1 MTSDDLMTSNTAMH
15 CVKHGRKH
23 NVSLLFNLIPRVL
36 YSRRSDRST
45 SSYKIVKSN
54 GDSLDDIDNSVLGV
68 NSNWELLTPRGFRFY
83 LPGSIGPAWLD
94 ATTTAQVKT
103 QFVKLCDKEEFMEP
117 LNNKNRYQKDV
128 ENWEAIRPTLNCV
141 AQECPILLRKSIEE
155 LFPGCLDVTMSHLT
169 IITISQKANLK
180 SMRWRKE
187 AETEKLAKY
196 FVLAASDICTKL
208 KMVGYW
214 ADFINPFSG
223 QPYLSPRKDANLYET
238 DERFRCV
245 GFKVQQ
251 RNNCRIIVSDSSLQ
265 NFIGSLYTTA
275 PASTEFLK
283 QIINVANEDQ

>member
-1 MTSDDLMTSNTAMH
+1 MML
-15 CVKHGRKH
+15 CIKHGRRH
-23 NVSLLFNLIPRVL
+23 SVAVSLLFNLIPRAL

-54 GDSLDDIDNSVLGV
+54 GDSLDDIDNSVLGI
-68 NSNWELLTPRGFRFY
+68 NSNWELLTPSGFRFY

-94 ATTTAQVKT
+94 TTTTAQVKT
-103 QFVKLCDKEEFMEP
+103 QFVKLCDKEEFIEP
-117 LNNKNRYQKDV
+117 LNNKNRHQKDV
-128 ENWEAIRPTLNCV
+128 ENWENIRPTLDCV

-187 AETEKLAKY
+187 TETEKLAKY
-196 FVLAASDICTKL
+196 FVLAASDLCIKL

-223 QPYLSPRKDANLYET
+223 QPYLSPRKGANLYET

-251 RNNCRIIVSDSSLQ
+251 KNNCRIIVSDSSLQ

-283 QIINVANEDQ
+283 QITNGDNEDQ

>member
-1 MTSDDLMTSNTAMH
+1 ML
-15 CVKHGRKH
+15 CVKHGRRH
-23 NVSLLFNLIPRVL
+23 GVSLLFNLIPKAL

-54 GDSLDDIDNSVLGV
+54 GDSLDETDIDNSVLGV

-83 LPGSIGPAWLD
+83 LPGSVGPAWLD

-103 QFVKLCDKEEFMEP
+103 QFVKLYNDEEFIET
-117 LNNKNRYQKDV
+117 LNNENRYQENV
-128 ENWEAIRPTLNCV
+128 ESWETIQPMLDCV

-180 SMRWRKE
+180 SMKWRKE

-238 DERFRCV
+238 DERFRCI

-283 QIINVANEDQ
+283 QIINVDNNNEDQ

>member
-1 MTSDDLMTSNTAMH
+1 MLCIRH
-15 CVKHGRKH
+15 GKKHGT
-23 NVSLLFNLIPRVL
+23 SLLFNLVPKAF
-36 YSRRSDRST
+36 YSRRSDKST
-45 SSYKIVKSN
+45 SSYKVIKSN
-54 GDSLDDIDNSVLGV
+54 GDSLDDIDNSVLGT
-68 NSNWELLTPRGFRFY
+68 NLNWELLTPRGFRFY
-83 LPGSIGPAWLD
+83 LPGSVGPAWLD

-103 QFVKLCDKEEFMEP
+103 QFIELSNNEEFMES
-117 LNNKNRYQKDV
+117 LNDKNEFQTNI
-128 ENWEAIRPTLNCV
+128 ENWKVIRPMLDCV

-155 LFPGCLDVTMSHLT
+155 LFPGCLDVTSSQLT
-169 IITISQKANLK
+169 IITINQKANIK

-223 QPYLSPRKDANLYET
+223 QPYLSARKGANLYET

-245 GFKVQQ
+245 GFKVEQKS
-251 RNNCRIIVSDSSLQ
+251 NCRIIMSDNSLK

-275 PASTEFLK
+275 PPSTEFLK
-283 QIINVANEDQ
+283 QLINVENEDQ

>member
-1 MTSDDLMTSNTAMH
+1 MVYCKNA
-15 CVKHGRKH
+15 
-23 NVSLLFNLIPRVL
+23 
-36 YSRRSDRST
+36 
-45 SSYKIVKSN
+45 
-54 GDSLDDIDNSVLGV
+54 DIDNSVLGV

-196 FVLAASDICTKL
+196 VSYILYGMIVWHLFQSYICNIYK
-208 KMVGYW
+208 Y
-214 ADFINPFSG
+214 I
-223 QPYLSPRKDANLYET
+223 
-238 DERFRCV
+238 
-245 GFKVQQ
+245 
-251 RNNCRIIVSDSSLQ
+251 SL
-265 NFIGSLYTTA
+265 L
-275 PASTEFLK
+275 
-283 QIINVANEDQ
+283 